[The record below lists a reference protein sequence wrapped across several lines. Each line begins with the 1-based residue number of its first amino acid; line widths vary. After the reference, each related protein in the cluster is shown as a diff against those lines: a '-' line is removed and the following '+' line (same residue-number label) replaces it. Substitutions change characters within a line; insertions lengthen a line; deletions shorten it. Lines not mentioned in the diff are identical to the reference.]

1 MKTKTTHA
9 LSMFPPLLSL
19 ALLCGCF
26 SGKGA
31 QQKALA
37 QKRTFIPLV
46 EAPAPATQAPLFGAL
61 KIRPFKVLPPYDARN
76 FVVRRE
82 GGETVLDFYNGWL
95 ASPAELIRV
104 QATRYLE
111 ASGLFASVYDAGSGT
126 SAPIGLEGLVGEFY
140 LDYAGTSPA
149 AVVKLRFL
157 LLDERTPLFNVLF
170 TSEKESRA
178 PIIASEKNA
187 ASQAFSR
194 ALARALEALVKDLAR
209 APLPPAAPRP

>member
-1 MKTKTTHA
+1 MKRNDA
-9 LSMFPPLLSL
+9 VIPLLL
-19 ALLCGCF
+19 ALTLLCGCF

-46 EAPAPATQAPLFGAL
+46 AAPPPSAQAPLFDAV

-76 FVVRRE
+76 FVVQRD

-95 ASPAELIRV
+95 AAPADLLRV

-111 ASGLFASVYDAGSGT
+111 ASGLFASVYDTGSGT
-126 SAPIGLEGLVGEFY
+126 ATPLGLEGTVGELY
-140 LDYAGTSPA
+140 LDYTGPSPA
-149 AVVKLRFL
+149 AVVRLRL
-157 LLDERTPLFNVLF
+157 LILDERTPLFTVLF
-170 TSEKESRA
+170 TAEKESRV
-178 PIIASEKNA
+178 PIAASEKNA

-194 ALARALEALVKDLAR
+194 ALTQTLEALVKDLAR